1 MATHSRKHDLGVSRR
16 GVADMQW
23 RLCLQRWEAD
33 SLARRAKHPNNSKSG
48 YLFGIRESKY
58 RMLYGRPRPN
68 HESECFRHIPTH
80 REQALNETP
89 R

>member
-1 MATHSRKHDLGVSRR
+1 
-16 GVADMQW
+16 
-23 RLCLQRWEAD
+23 
-33 SLARRAKHPNNSKSG
+33 
-48 YLFGIRESKY
+48 
-58 RMLYGRPRPN
+58 MLYGHPRPN